1 MMLQRFVSLGVALLM
16 LASTALPA
24 GAQSPSTLVE
34 LNDVTVTTQPDT
46 VTVTVKTSGPAKY
59 HATLLDSPSRLVM
72 DFEGTVYR
80 WRPTP
85 LKVGTEPLTQVRG
98 GQFKRGVSRLV
109 VELTRKVGY
118 IIREDA
124 DGLTLVIPTA
134 AIAIDADKAKVAAP
148 PAGEPLRIAQAQ
160 TAPRTAQPPAA
171 PLPTPPAPSDGPKL
185 ISLDF
190 KDADVVNLLR
200 ILAAESTRNIVVG
213 DDVKGKMSITL
224 RNVPWDLALD
234 VICESRGL
242 VKLERDGVLRIVTS
256 DQLAKERESTRRL
269 EEAKVKAETE
279 IRQKIAEAQLKEQE
293 AAQRKAAADAAIA
306 EAVRRGPLV
315 EETIRLSYADPDDI
329 VKTLQGILGIAGG
342 SGGAPAAGAPGG
354 PGVIPA
360 PPFSQLFGPGQPPP
374 PLAPTP
380 SAEVLAK
387 GITIQSYKPTNSIFL
402 RMYAADLERIRVP
415 LSRRTRSAEHNPIQP

>member
-85 LKVGTEPLTQVRG
+85 LKVATEPLTQVRG

-134 AIAIDADKAKVAAP
+134 PIANDADKAKVAAP
-148 PAGEPLRIAQAQ
+148 PSGEPLRIAQAQ
-160 TAPRTAQPPAA
+160 TAPRAA
-171 PLPTPPAPSDGPKL
+171 PPPPTPTAPSDGPKL

-200 ILAAESTRNIVVG
+200 ILA
-213 DDVKGKMSITL
+213 
-224 RNVPWDLALD
+224 
-234 VICESRGL
+234 
-242 VKLERDGVLRIVTS
+242 S

-387 GITIQSYKPTNSIFL
+387 GITIQ
-402 RMYAADLERIRVP
+402 
-415 LSRRTRSAEHNPIQP
+415 